1 MKIIKIDVESEEYPQ
16 RLLKIK
22 NFPTK
27 IYAMGNID
35 LLNTKYT
42 VAIVGSRICSEYG
55 IRVTNELAKKLSEK
69 EICVVSGMAIGIDG
83 IAHNAAIK
91 EIGKTIAVLGSGFNY
106 IYPEENEWLFH
117 KILENGGCIVS
128 EYPPD
133 TEENSKNFPIRNRI
147 ISGLSDAV
155 VVVEAAHRSGSTITA
170 KYAKK
175 ESKTVFAV
183 PNNIYAKTG
192 VGTNRLIQEGAILLS
207 NPDQIIQTMKSD
219 AIRKNHINEEKETN
233 KKYVETIDTEEYT
246 NVRKSTIHKNSVEK
260 KKKKQYINN
269 EAKKR
274 RREYTNIEKEKYE
287 EEKSKK
293 TVIPKEY
300 LAIYKVLS
308 DEPMHINELAKKL
321 TKSVQE
327 IIPIITM
334 MEISEYIYQ
343 PQTNYFI
350 RNIYDGT
357 ITSK

>member
-1 MKIIKIDVESEEYPQ
+1 MKIIEIDVESEEYPQ

-117 KILENGGCIVS
+117 KILDNGGCIVS

-133 TEENSKNFPIRNRI
+133 TEANSKNFPVRNRI

-207 NPDQIIQTMKSD
+207 NLEQIIDVVKSD
-219 AIRKNHINEEKETN
+219 TIKEVHVSRKKEVTKNYTEGKKIKEYKEVEE
-233 KKYVETIDTEEYT
+233 
-246 NVRKSTIHKNSVEK
+246 
-260 KKKKQYINN
+260 KKQYKNRGKMIM
-269 EAKKR
+269 
-274 RREYTNIEKEKYE
+274 
-287 EEKSKK
+287 
-293 TVIPKEY
+293 PKEY
-300 LAIYKVLS
+300 LAIYRVLS
-308 DEPMHINELAKKL
+308 DEPTHINEIAKKL
-321 TKSVQE
+321 GKSVQE
-327 IIPIITM
+327 IIPVITM
-334 MEISEYIYQ
+334 MEIDEYTHQ
-343 PQTNYFI
+343 TQTNYFM
-350 RNIYDGT
+350 RNM
-357 ITSK
+357 